1 MRRGLTYKMAP
12 ERVVRTVQSEAS
24 MGTKKQR
31 RLGLKKETLRNLSGL
46 TDAQLAA
53 VAGGAYPRQ
62 YTGQCIDTS
71 KCTETNNCATQ
82 KNCNTI
88 GCETNACFP
97 TGACQI
103 E

>member
-1 MRRGLTYKMAP
+1 
-12 ERVVRTVQSEAS
+12 
-24 MGTKKQR
+24 MGTKKRR

-46 TDAQLAA
+46 TDEQLQA
-53 VAGGAYPRQ
+53 VAGGAARA
-62 YTGQCIDTS
+62 YTLQCIDTS

-82 KNCNTI
+82 KLCNSI